1 MVGIDFQ
8 EEGYKNRFECI
19 FDQFKQFRK
28 EKKYFKHYLANA
40 FYALF
45 NNSELFVDYRRLS
58 HKNLIMDHGFGR
70 LFKFTESLPI
80 EDFRDSFDKKSDLE
94 ELV

>member
-1 MVGIDFQ
+1 M
-8 EEGYKNRFECI
+8 
-19 FDQFKQFRK
+19 
-28 EKKYFKHYLANA
+28 
-40 FYALF
+40 
-45 NNSELFVDYRRLS
+45 DYRRLS

-94 ELV
+94 ELVWIFYFLD